1 MAELPRHLKLV
12 PPVPASEQQ
21 ETWEDGGMSQ
31 PAPQSDRIR
40 PPMQERSKKAWE
52 NILEAGTWILENEG
66 RDALTIGAVCARA
79 GVAPTAIY
87 RRVDGLAG
95 LFWAIYDR
103 GMAQV
108 VATYA
113 GGLAAAEALPAGS
126 RERVDRLVLAMAETW
141 ESNVDF
147 LHPIVNYSTSDEA
160 LRERG
165 AQESIALVDRVADL
179 LPSTDPVINRDVA
192 RMLHQECVFRSMYGD
207 QWLSHEPES
216 YPEFIARL
224 TRMTETVLF
233 PKQ

>member
-1 MAELPRHLKLV
+1 
-12 PPVPASEQQ
+12 
-21 ETWEDGGMSQ
+21 MSQ
-31 PAPQSDRIR
+31 PVPQSDRVR
-40 PPMQERSKKAWE
+40 PPMQVRSKKAWE

-66 RDALTIGAVCARA
+66 RDALTILAVCARA

-103 GMAQV
+103 GMEKV
-108 VATYA
+108 VETYRE
-113 GGLAAAEALPAGS
+113 GLAAAAALPAGS
-126 RERVDRLVLAMAETW
+126 RERVDRVVQAMGDTW

-147 LHPIVNYSTSDEA
+147 LHPIVNYSTSDAA

-165 AQESIALVDRVADL
+165 AQESLELVDLVAGL
-179 LPSTDPVINRDVA
+179 LPSPSGTANRDVA

-216 YPEFIARL
+216 YPDFLARL
-224 TRMTETVLF
+224 TRMAEKVLF
-233 PKQ
+233 PIG